1 MKRQKKIMAVLMA
14 ALMFAGI
21 STGCGKKFDA
31 KAYMQEYLNASYKQ
45 QFTEFC
51 KLSEQT
57 EDEAKKVYEENI
69 DKVTEEMMNVEGQEF
84 SDELVEKYQNLV
96 QTMFSSAKYNVVSA
110 EEDKDGNFVAKVEV
124 EPLLVLDDFEEKVTE
139 ASEEYLTDLTE
150 KLLAREEQPDEATIY
165 EDIMTIVYDI
175 LNEKLSAP
183 EYGEKETVEVQISKK
198 DNVYTPEIED
208 LENLDKV
215 VFNMHK

>member
-1 MKRQKKIMAVLMA
+1 
-14 ALMFAGI
+14 MFAGI

-150 KLLAREEQPDEATIY
+150 KLLAGEEQPDEATIY

-198 DNVYTPEIED
+198 DNVYAPEIED

>member
-150 KLLAREEQPDEATIY
+150 KLLAGEEQPDEATIY
-165 EDIMTIVYDI
+165 EDIMAIVYDI

-198 DNVYTPEIED
+198 DNVYTPEMED

>member
-139 ASEEYLTDLTE
+139 ASEEYLTETSFGNLN
-150 KLLAREEQPDEATIY
+150 TIFLY
-165 EDIMTIVYDI
+165 VCSELI
-175 LNEKLSAP
+175 
-183 EYGEKETVEVQISKK
+183 
-198 DNVYTPEIED
+198 
-208 LENLDKV
+208 
-215 VFNMHK
+215 FNSGNSL

>member
-150 KLLAREEQPDEATIY
+150 KLLAGEEQPDEATIY
-165 EDIMTIVYDI
+165 EDIMAIVYDI

-198 DNVYTPEIED
+198 DNVYTPETED

>member
-150 KLLAREEQPDEATIY
+150 KLLAGEEQPDEATIY

>member
-31 KAYMQEYLNASYKQ
+31 KTYMQEYLNASYKQ

-150 KLLAREEQPDEATIY
+150 KLLAGEEQPDEATIY

-198 DNVYTPEIED
+198 DNVYTPEMED

>member
-150 KLLAREEQPDEATIY
+150 KLLAGEEQPDEATIY

-198 DNVYTPEIED
+198 DNVYTPEMED

>member
-1 MKRQKKIMAVLMA
+1 
-14 ALMFAGI
+14 MFAGI

-150 KLLAREEQPDEATIY
+150 KLLAGEEQPDEATIY